1 MFEDSKREEP
11 DDDVEVKEE
20 FLDETKEEVHEL
32 QDYES
37 GEGEDEDFDSFE
49 L

>member
-1 MFEDSKREEP
+1 VFEDSKKEEP

-20 FLDETKEEVHEL
+20 FLDETREEVHEL

-37 GEGEDEDFDSFE
+37 EESEDEDFDPE
-49 L
+49 E

>member
-37 GEGEDEDFDSFE
+37 EEGEDEDFDPE
-49 L
+49 E

>member
-1 MFEDSKREEP
+1 MLEDSKREEP

-20 FLDETKEEVHEL
+20 ILDETKEEVHEL

-37 GEGEDEDFDSFE
+37 EESEDEDFDPE
-49 L
+49 E